1 MAGAPPFGNTS
12 PFFVVGTPVSSGAQ
26 TFSGDKRWVNAV
38 ADQGTLATWTPAA
51 YTGLTASTE
60 APDIDFSLNR
70 TVQFATGALTLQR
83 AAVFRAPTYSF
94 VGASTISDAVTF
106 CVDGPPV
113 AGTNATLTKR
123 WAAVFG
129 TPGTTVASNQPM
141 AVGMFGAGTTQI
153 VLRNTTASVE
163 MLVQASPTVTLV
175 GSTTA
180 HPLNFVVNN
189 NTRAA
194 MDSNGKWTVSP
205 TLSSSGVTA
214 DWVLTPGANTG
225 ITASTESN
233 VFRIATATRTWAT
246 TGTVATQR
254 DFLFNALT
262 YASASA
268 SQTFTDAATV
278 AISGAP
284 IAGSNAVITRG
295 WALYVQGGDVCLAGS
310 GSALATNATTGFTW
324 LPSCAGTPTG
334 APSQKTGTSAI
345 VVDTTGSKIW
355 VLIGGVWKG
364 VAVA

>member
-1 MAGAPPFGNTS
+1 MAGPFLFGNVPPFY
-12 PFFVVGTPVSSGAQ
+12 VVGTPVSSGAQ
-26 TFSGDKRWVNAV
+26 TFSGNKSWVNAV
-38 ADQGTLATWTPAA
+38 ADHGTLAKWTPAA
-51 YTGLTASTE
+51 YTALTASAE
-60 APDIDFSLNR
+60 NIDVDFALNR

-83 AAVFRAPTYSF
+83 AAVFRAPTYSA
-94 VGASTISDAVTF
+94 VGASTIANAATLA
-106 CVDGPPV
+106 VDGPPV
-113 AGTNATLTKR
+113 AGTNATITKG
-123 WAAVFG
+123 WSATFGPVAATTIGAVSNAVGIFG
-129 TPGTTVASNQPM
+129 SSTTQLVIRNTGNSVEGLFQAASTSAFVGTTT
-141 AVGMFGAGTTQI
+141 G
-153 VLRNTTASVE
+153 
-163 MLVQASPTVTLV
+163 
-175 GSTTA
+175 
-180 HPLNFVVNN
+180 HPLALITSN
-189 NTRAA
+189 NTRAQW
-194 MDSNGKWTVSP
+194 DTQGKLVLSP
-205 TLSSSGVTA
+205 GTTSSGVVA
-214 DWVLTPGANTG
+214 DFVLTPAANTG

-233 VFRIATATRTWAT
+233 VFRLNTSTRTWAT

-254 DFLFNALT
+254 DFLFTAQT

-345 VVDTTGSKIW
+345 IVDTTGSKIW